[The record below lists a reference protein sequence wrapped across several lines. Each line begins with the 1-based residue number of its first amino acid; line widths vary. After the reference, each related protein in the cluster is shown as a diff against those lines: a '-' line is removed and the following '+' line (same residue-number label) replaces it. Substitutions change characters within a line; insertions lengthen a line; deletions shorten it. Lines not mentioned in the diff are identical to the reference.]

1 MSFGTLL
8 VIVLAGLGGP
18 LLALSRRWFV
28 PVVVGEIFAGVIVGR
43 TGLEAVDPANST
55 VAFLEQIGFAMLML
69 TVGMHL
75 PLRDPRLVRSL
86 RGGLVLAAIVGVL
99 AAPAGIAAAAIA
111 GTSHAAIYAVVL
123 ASGSAAVLLPA
134 LEEADI
140 SGPHTLAVMA
150 QVTVADVVT
159 IVSVPIVLQPTRTA
173 HALIGAALVT
183 VTVLVLYGVAR
194 QLAGRAWVHRV
205 RRLSKRRSWALDL
218 RLSLLVLFL
227 LAWIAQ
233 RSGTSVLIAGFGA
246 GVTIALI
253 GGPKRLSTQMRGVA
267 DGFFVP
273 LYFVILGAQLDLRGL
288 VQHPA
293 MIALTG
299 ALAGLNVLIHLAAS
313 TLTRRPPSA
322 ALTASAQLGVPAAVA
337 SLGLAEHVLSNAV
350 ATAIVAA
357 AVVSLGVCT
366 VGVERLIARESR
378 EGGKNNSGGASS
390 GSASGSESESESGSG
405 SGSGSASQVKPVA
418 LSSNAAPRPDLPA
431 PT

>member
-1 MSFGTLL
+1 VSFGTLL

-18 LLALSRRWFV
+18 LLGLSGRWFV
-28 PVVVGEIFAGVIVGR
+28 PVVVGEILAGVIVGT
-43 TGLEAVDPANST
+43 TGLQTVDPSDPT
-55 VAFLEQIGFAMLML
+55 VAFLGQIGFAMLML

-75 PLRDPRLVRSL
+75 PLRDPRLAKSM
-86 RGGLVLAAIVGVL
+86 RGGVVLAAIVGVL

-134 LEEADI
+134 LTEAKVFSRD
-140 SGPHTLAVMA
+140 SLAVMA

-159 IVSVPIVLQPTRTA
+159 IVSVPIVLQPARTV

-183 VTVLVLYGVAR
+183 AAVVLLYGAAR
-194 QLAGRAWVHRV
+194 LLAGHAWVDHV
-205 RRLSKRRSWALDL
+205 RRRSKQRSWALDL
-218 RLSLLVLFL
+218 RLSLLVLFG
-227 LAWIAQ
+227 LAWIAE
-233 RSGTSVLIAGFGA
+233 RSGTSVLVAGFGA

-288 VQHPA
+288 VKHPS
-293 MIALTG
+293 MLALAG
-299 ALAGLNVLIHLAAS
+299 ALAALNVLIHLAAS

-322 ALTASAQLGVPAAVA
+322 GLAASAQLGVPAAVA
-337 SLGLAEHVLSNAV
+337 SLGLAEGVLSNAI

-366 VGVERLIARESR
+366 LGVDRLVAREAGNAS
-378 EGGKNNSGGASS
+378 GDGSGKTPSGSPRPPAGSS
-390 GSASGSESESESGSG
+390 GAIRQPGLPCS
-405 SGSGSASQVKPVA
+405 
-418 LSSNAAPRPDLPA
+418 DLPA